1 VHIGVFGTSMYL
13 ALLAGV
19 VVFYSR
25 GHGAFCG
32 SVKFPPMAFGTR
44 IPSVGQDLTAR
55 LILEGLLAKL
65 CLRGKKGNF
74 NLPSNCSQLTL
85 T

>member
-19 VVFYSR
+19 VAFYSR
-25 GHGAFCG
+25 RHGALCG
-32 SVKFPPMAFGTR
+32 SVKFPPMVFGTR
-44 IPSVGQDLTAR
+44 IPSEGQDLTAR

-65 CLRGKKGNF
+65 CPREKKGNF
-74 NLPSNCSQLTL
+74 NLGSNSSQLTL